1 MRMILMLIGI
11 CVCMLLFFY
20 LLWEVMRE
28 LSSGR
33 GAGNCSSELLIGF
46 LKNPRYHLTP
56 ILKFIEDYMLDLI
69 SSGVQWGYDIP
80 YLCTGRL
87 NQHPRSAIA
96 AVKEGRTDYAY
107 FNVTLMDR
115 D

>member
-1 MRMILMLIGI
+1 
-11 CVCMLLFFY
+11 
-20 LLWEVMRE
+20 
-28 LSSGR
+28 
-33 GAGNCSSELLIGF
+33 
-46 LKNPRYHLTP
+46 
-56 ILKFIEDYMLDLI
+56 MLDLR